1 MKVYNSLLPYRLILF
16 TAFWAETSLHNGL
29 ISQILSVGMLIG
41 NFSAPGTSSVVDNVV
56 LLVED
61 RR

>member
-1 MKVYNSLLPYRLILF
+1 MVRLIVF

-29 ISQILSVGMLIG
+29 VSQILSVSTLVG
-41 NFSAPGTSSVVDNVV
+41 NVTTDSSTSSVVDNIV